1 MALSI
6 APPGWRLTRAGH
18 DGLAIWGSWDDPAIG
33 AISALRQQTR
43 TDVKVYGENG
53 NAQAIE
59 NIRKGFMT
67 ATAWQDTASEGVTL
81 VDVLDDAIK
90 AGKDWTPKTVDVP
103 AVVVTKETV
112 EEFVKEHPESLKK

>member
-1 MALSI
+1 
-6 APPGWRLTRAGH
+6 
-18 DGLAIWGSWDDPAIG
+18 
-33 AISALRQQTR
+33 
-43 TDVKVYGENG
+43 
-53 NAQAIE
+53 
-59 NIRKGFMT
+59 MT

-103 AVVVTKETV
+103 AVVVTKDTV